1 MLKKQVGSHCTNFVF
16 IKKKYELIVYPR
28 RKKEILKE
36 LFDGELIKISSTD
49 IRKKIKNK
57 ESIKNLV
64 PGNVEKEILK
74 NGYYS

>member
-1 MLKKQVGSHCTNFVF
+1 MSDF

-28 RKKEILKE
+28 KKKERLKE
-36 LFDGELIKISSTD
+36 LFDGKLIKISSTD

-64 PGNVEKEILK
+64 PRNVEKEILE